1 VKNLF
6 FILLFLVSTIANS
19 ETFKQPDIQ
28 YWEGLVYD
36 FSNATAYEINQPI
49 INNFEIGV
57 IAITSQLYWD
67 CNGCYTIIPQNYAA
81 KLSRLFNIN
90 DALKI
95 KVGTNYWTNKS
106 IIFPDQYNFELGLNY
121 SYKDRSSIQIKHY
134 SNPNDIHN
142 LYQFSFEHR
151 F

>member
-1 VKNLF
+1 MKNF
-6 FILLFLVSTIANS
+6 IFILLSLVSTVTNS

-36 FSNATAYEINQPI
+36 FSNATAYEIKQPI
-49 INNFEIGV
+49 SDNFEIGV
-57 IAITSQLYWD
+57 IAMTSQLYWD

-81 KLSRLFNIN
+81 KFSKFFNIK
-90 DALKI
+90 DTFEL

-106 IIFPDQYNFELGLNY
+106 IIFPNQYNFELGVNY
-121 SYKDRSSIQIKHY
+121 TFKQSSNIQFKHF
-134 SNPNDIHN
+134 SNPNNIHN
-142 LYQFSFEHR
+142 LYQISFEHK